1 MTTPAHET
9 RRFAGRDGV
18 MLAADVWGS
27 PGGSTVLMLHGGGQ
41 TRHSWKATGAVL
53 AEHGFRVVT
62 LDTRGHGD
70 SDWSPDGEYGMARY
84 RDDVLA
90 VLTELDSPA
99 VIIGASL
106 GGLTGIH
113 VARTAGPERV
123 PGLVLVDVVPR
134 VEDAGGSRIASFM
147 RGNPDGFASLED
159 AADAVADYLPHRRRP
174 RSADGLRRNLRQRA
188 NGRWYWHWDPR
199 MLSGRRSDEQ
209 RTAHQEAVE
218 TAARELEMPVLLLW
232 GRMSDVVSA
241 AGVEEFRE
249 LVPHADVVSLAGAA
263 HTAAGDDND
272 AFSAAVIEFCTR
284 FASERSGA

>member
-1 MTTPAHET
+1 MTTPAPET

-53 AEHGFRVVT
+53 AEQGFRVVT

-147 RGNPDGFASLED
+147 RGSPDGFASLED
-159 AADAVADYLPHRRRP
+159 AADAVADYLPHRPRP